1 MRKTRS
7 KRNFRLSLRI
17 YIAIISIVTLC
28 LACCISCI
36 IVIAGMKF
44 LYQGVFTL
52 QVAVVMCLIVCILT
66 MLIGGIALWAVS
78 RQLTKSLLNISNA
91 VKKIAQGD
99 FSVVINCNLPARGK
113 YKYTNE
119 IDELTDNVNKMA
131 AELKGMDYLRK
142 DFMSNVSHEIKTPVA
157 AITGFTEIL
166 LDGGLSKEDEKEYL
180 RLVNQES
187 VRLSRLSGN
196 MLRMSRL
203 DNQAIVFKKDRI
215 QLDEQIR
222 KCIIILTEKWSEHEI
237 SFELNLEK
245 IKIIS
250 DYDMLFQVWINLLD
264 NAIKYSDVVCKIYVT
279 IKLLDDNYV
288 KVCVRDEGIGISE
301 EKITRIFDKF
311 YQCEESHKKNGNG
324 LGLSIVKRIIELL
337 HGVIEC
343 ESKIGQGT
351 TFTVV
356 IPLIENF

>member
-1 MRKTRS
+1 MRESNS
-7 KRNFRLSLRI
+7 KRKRNLRLSLRI

-28 LACCISCI
+28 LACCISC
-36 IVIAGMKF
+36 VFVVAGMQF
-44 LYQGVFTL
+44 LYQGAFTL

-66 MLIGGIALWAVS
+66 ILTGGIALWAGS
-78 RQLTKSLLNISNA
+78 KQLTKPLLDISNA
-91 VKKIAQGD
+91 VKQIAQGD
-99 FSVVINCNLPARGK
+99 FSVVIKRNLSARGK
-113 YKYTNE
+113 HKYTNE
-119 IDELTDNVNKMA
+119 IDELADNVNKMA

-166 LDGGLSKEDEKEYL
+166 LDGGLSKEDEREYL

-203 DNQAIVFKKDRI
+203 DNQAIVFKKDMI

-222 KCIIILTEKWSEHEI
+222 KCIIILTEKWSEREI
-237 SFELNLEK
+237 SFEINLEK
-245 IKIIS
+245 IKVIS
-250 DYDMLFQVWINLLD
+250 DYDMLFQVWTNLID
-264 NAIKYSDVVCKIYVT
+264 NAIKYSGKLCRIHVYT
-279 IKLLDDNYV
+279 KLLDDNHV
-288 KVCVRDEGIGISE
+288 KVCIRDEGIGISK
-301 EKITRIFDKF
+301 EKIDRIFDKF

-337 HGVIEC
+337 HGVIDC
-343 ESKIGQGT
+343 ESEINKGT

-356 IPLIENF
+356 IPLK